1 MTDRETARR
10 VFAREFN
17 DASLQYGEHTDRAP
31 NFVITPTGAMCNRI
45 FAVGVL
51 TEVENIGS
59 AGQVLYR
66 ARLADP
72 TGAFTIY
79 AGQYQQEIATFLSGL
94 ETPAYVAVAGKAR
107 IFSPEPGAHYT
118 SIRPEDVNVIDRNV
132 RDRWTCHTAKLTLD
146 RIAVMEKALASG
158 LRGEELTWHLIRHTE
173 DGAGVSKA
181 IDHYG
186 VTRNTLEAYKQ
197 MVTNALS
204 TMIEPEQPAEPK
216 ADLGDVILKTIA
228 RLDAGDGASYK
239 ILLAEMENSGVGED
253 SVEQVINELMSKGQ
267 CYEPKIG
274 MLKLA

>member
-31 NFVITPTGAMCNRI
+31 NFVITPTGAMCNRV

-79 AGQYQQEIATFLSGL
+79 AGQYQQEIATFLSGM

-107 IFSPEPGAHYT
+107 VFSPEPGAHYT
-118 SIRPEDVNVIDRNV
+118 SIRPEDVSVVDSSV
-132 RDRWTCHTAKLTLD
+132 RDRWTYHTAKLTLD

-158 LRGEELTWHLIRHTE
+158 LRGEELTWHLIRQTD
-173 DGAGVSKA
+173 DGSGVSKA

-186 VTRNTLEAYKQ
+186 MTKNSLEAYKQ

-204 TMIEPEQPAEPK
+204 TLIEQEPAAAEH
-216 ADLGDVILKTIA
+216 ANLEDLILQTIA
-228 RLDAGDGASYK
+228 RLDAGEGVSYE
-239 ILLAEMENSGVGED
+239 ILLAEMENTGVDEATI
-253 SVEQVINELMSKGQ
+253 EQVINDLMSKGQ

-274 MLKLA
+274 LLKLI

>member
-10 VFAREFN
+10 AFAREFN

-51 TEVENIGS
+51 TEVENIGA

-79 AGQYQQEIATFLSGL
+79 AGQYQQEIATFLAGL

-118 SIRPEDVNVIDRNV
+118 SIRPEEVSVIDSDI
-132 RDRWTCHTAKLTLD
+132 RDRWTYHTAKLTLD

-173 DGAGVSKA
+173 DGAGVSRA

-204 TMIEPEQPAEPK
+204 TLIEPEPEAGEK
-216 ADLGDVILKTIA
+216 KDRGIAVLETIA
-228 RLDAGDGASYK
+228 RLDTGDGASYE
-239 ILLAEMENSGVGED
+239 ILLAEMEKEGVDEEA
-253 SVEQVINELMSKGQ
+253 VELAINELMSKGQ

-274 MLKLA
+274 LLKLA

>member
-1 MTDRETARR
+1 MTERETARR
-10 VFAREFN
+10 AFAREFN
-17 DASLQYGEHTDRAP
+17 DSSLQYGEHTDRAP

-51 TEVENIGS
+51 TEVENIGTGS
-59 AGQVLYR
+59 QVLYR

-79 AGQYQQEIATFLSGL
+79 AGQYQQEIATVLAEL
-94 ETPAYVAVAGKAR
+94 QTPAYVAVAGKAR

-118 SIRPEDVNVIDRNV
+118 SIRPEDVNVVDRDV
-132 RDRWTCHTAKLTLD
+132 RDRWTYHTAKLTLD
-146 RIAVMEKALASG
+146 RIAAMEKALASG
-158 LRGEELTWHLIRHTE
+158 LRGEELTWHMIRYTE

-197 MVTNALS
+197 MATNALS
-204 TMIEPEQPAEPK
+204 TLIEPEPRAEQK
-216 ADLGDVILKTIA
+216 IELGAVTIEAIA
-228 RLDAGDGASYK
+228 RLDTGEGASYEL
-239 ILLAEMENSGVGED
+239 LLAELEKAGIGEEA
-253 SVEQVINELMSKGQ
+253 VEQTINELMAKGQ

-274 MLKLA
+274 LLKLI

>member
-31 NFVITPTGAMCNRI
+31 NFVITPTGAMCNRV

-79 AGQYQQEIATFLSGL
+79 AGQYQQEIATFLSEI

-107 IFSPEPGAHYT
+107 VFSPEPGAHYT
-118 SIRPEDVNVIDRNV
+118 SIRPEDVNLVDSSV
-132 RDRWTCHTAKLTLD
+132 RDRWTYHTAKLTLD

-158 LRGEELTWHLIRHTE
+158 LRGEELAWHLIRQTE
-173 DGAGVSKA
+173 EGSGVSKA

-186 VTRNTLEAYKQ
+186 MTKNSLEAYKQ
-197 MVTNALS
+197 MVTDALS
-204 TMIEPEQPAEPK
+204 KLIEPEPAATED
-216 ADLGDVILKTIA
+216 ASLEDIILQMIA
-228 RLDAGDGASYK
+228 RLDAGEGVSYE
-239 ILLAEMENSGVGED
+239 ILLAEMENTGIDEATI
-253 SVEQVINELMSKGQ
+253 EQAIGDLMSKGQ

-274 MLKLA
+274 SLKLA